1 MKRGSMKT
9 KYLSTHLFL
18 TTFLLLAPSYGADNI
33 LTNPGFETGDTSGW
47 SAFGCNMSAV
57 GVSHSGS
64 YGCLANNRSGTWS
77 GPSQSLLG
85 LISDEQTCS
94 ISGWVRLQNSSSDS
108 IGLTIQQIDDSG
120 THYHPIQWSTGRDDI
135 WTELSGFFTLD
146 VNGTLTQL
154 RMYFEGPDPNVNFY
168 LDDASVVVTSSGN
181 WEAEANERIEQ
192 IRKGDF
198 RITVVSGEDPDIAVP
213 DVNVQV
219 IQTRH
224 QFAFG
229 SEMSW
234 QQMDNTRYL
243 NFFKDHFEWAVMGN
257 ASKWYTNEPTEDYVT
272 YQKADKIYNWCNANN
287 ITMRGHCIFWAAESV
302 VQDWIKDLSYAP
314 LPAASELRSAV
325 EDRLDS
331 AVNHFKGKFLH
342 WDVNNEMCNNSFF
355 ADRLGYDIRTWMF
368 QAAAAIDPDCTL
380 FLNDYNVINGGY
392 NLSAYKQM
400 AYDLAA
406 QGAPVGGLGVQCHM
420 TTGFS
425 PATVKARFDS
435 VSEVN
440 LPVWV
445 TEFDVS
451 EPNENVR
458 ADELED
464 FYRVAFSEPSVEGI
478 LMWGFWQD
486 NHWRENCYIVNSD
499 WSLNAA
505 GERYEALMNEWT
517 TNDSNFTDENGNA
530 DFRGFYGTYAVVL
543 TPADGNSEVHTIEM
557 TDSSGTN
564 EFTLQLGTGTPADYN
579 APSAEPFT
587 WLSPPQAVA
596 ADTIKMTAPEANDIS
611 GVEYYF
617 NNVIDPNH
625 NSGWQDSTTY
635 VDAGLKPNT
644 PYSYRFKIRDK
655 SIFKNETSYSPAAA
669 ALTPGNGGNI
679 LTNPGF
685 ESASIAGWTTW
696 GCDLTAVTD
705 QVHTGSYSGLVKA
718 RSQTWQ
724 GFVQVITDKVRDGE
738 TYQCSAWVRLDNS
751 TSENASIMLSQTDD
765 SGTHYPYVTSAT
777 AYNDQWVKLQG
788 SFTLDVNGV
797 LEQLSIYISG
807 PAPDVNFYMDDAVV
821 VAEPVN
827 CSEVQQAGFNLDG
840 DITGDCQVNLTDVE
854 MLSRNWMNTDCT
866 ISGDCLDADI
876 EFDGW
881 IDLFDFAFLASDWL
895 NCNNPQDSNCI
906 QNW

>member
-1 MKRGSMKT
+1 MVIKSYSGKQ
-9 KYLSTHLFL
+9 FAVI
-18 TTFLLLAPSYGADNI
+18 LLLAASLTSYCGADN
-33 LTNPGFETGDTSGW
+33 LLANPGFETGNTSGW
-47 SAFGCNMSAV
+47 SGFGCSISV
-57 GVSHSGS
+57 VTVPHTGS
-64 YGCLANNRSGTWS
+64 YSCLASGRTSTWN
-77 GPSQSLLG
+77 GPSQMLTDK
-85 LISDEQTCS
+85 ISDGQTCS
-94 ISGWVRLQNSSSDS
+94 ISGWVKLQNASSAY
-108 IGLTIQQIDDSG
+108 IKITVAQQDDSG
-120 THYHPIQWSTGRDDI
+120 THYHLINSATASDSD
-135 WTELSGFFTLD
+135 WTNISGFFTPD

-154 RMYFEGPDPNVNFY
+154 RMYYEGPDPNVNFY
-168 LDDASVVVTSSGN
+168 IDDASVIITSGDD
-181 WEAEANERIEQ
+181 WETEANERIEQ
-192 IRKGDF
+192 NRKGDF
-198 RITVVSGEDPDIAVP
+198 RLTIVSGEDPDIAVP

-219 IQTRH
+219 IQTKH

-257 ASKWYTNEPTEDYVT
+257 SSKWYANEPTEDYVT
-272 YQKADKIYNWCNANN
+272 YDKADKIYNWCSNNN
-287 ITMRGHCIFWAAESV
+287 IKMRGHCIFWASENM
-302 VQDWIKDLSYAP
+302 VQDWIKALSYAP

-342 WDVNNEMCNNSFF
+342 WDVNNEMCNNSYF
-355 ADRLGYDIRTWMF
+355 ADRLGYGIRPWMF
-368 QAAAAIDPDCTL
+368 QAAAAIDPDCIL

-392 NLSAYKQM
+392 NLSTYIQM
-400 AYDLAA
+400 AWDLIA

-420 TTGFS
+420 STGFN
-425 PATVKARFDS
+425 PATIKARFDS
-435 VSEVN
+435 VAEVN

-445 TEFDVS
+445 TEFDIAQ
-451 EPNENVR
+451 PDENIR
-458 ADELED
+458 ADELEN
-464 FYRVAFSEPSVEGI
+464 FYRIAFSEPSVEGI

-486 NHWRENCYIVNSD
+486 AHWRENCYIVNSD

-505 GERYEALMNEWT
+505 GERYEALMDEWT
-517 TNDSNFTDENGNA
+517 TNDSAVTDDNGNA

-543 TPADGNSEVHTIEM
+543 TPAGGNPEVHTIEM
-557 TDSSGTN
+557 TDLSGPN

-579 APSAEPFT
+579 APTAEPFT
-587 WLSPPQAVA
+587 WQFTPQTVA
-596 ADTIKMTAPEANDIS
+596 SDAIKMTAPEANDTS

-617 NNVIDPNH
+617 YNIIDPNH
-625 NSGWQDSTTY
+625 NSGWQDSPTY

-644 PYSYRFKIRDK
+644 PYSYQFKIRDK

-669 ALTPGNGGNI
+669 AITLGTGGNI

-705 QVHTGSYSGLVKA
+705 QVHTGSYSGLVEA
-718 RSQTWQ
+718 RTQTWQ

-751 TSENASIMLSQTDD
+751 TSENVSITLSQTDD
-765 SGTHYPYVTSAT
+765 SGIHYPSVTSAT
-777 AYNDQWVKLQG
+777 AYNDRWVKLQG

-807 PAPDVNFYMDDAVV
+807 PAPDVNFYMDDAAV

-827 CSEVQQAGFNLDG
+827 CSEVQQAGFNLAG
-840 DITGDCQVNLTDVE
+840 DITGDCQVNLLDVE
-854 MLSRNWMNTDCT
+854 MLSLNWMNTDCT
-866 ISGDCLDADI
+866 ISSDCLNADI

-881 IDLFDFAFLASDWL
+881 VNLFDFTSLASDWL
-895 NCNNPQDSNCI
+895 SCDNPQDTNCPK
-906 QNW
+906 NW